1 MYCTNC
7 GKKIPDGSKFCR
19 YCGIAVRRKNGG
31 MGSFFRRYWRFF
43 IVGCFVV
50 LSGTFL
56 FHWLTGPK
64 YTLADGY
71 QRMTNSERIHVSLHL
86 ESVNGVNLLDDEIWL
101 FRDKHRLIQKIID
114 GRIIQAGYTFSDDSR
129 VGYYNSEE
137 KQLSAWSTRESSLR
151 PLFFKERQEMNVA
164 IPLFY
169 RLLSRY
175 NIHFV
180 HENEDQIDIDG
191 TTDIA
196 GFDWSE
202 QKKRPE
208 AYEKSVSALKLLLE
222 AMQKKNIVSLL
233 GRMDQ
238 KTEKFFTTEVLPDG
252 SRLKRAP
259 FYSVLDALLLDNEG
273 LSALKKNCAANIDK
287 MLDVR
292 KYQLLQDQLVREWKE
307 NRNFLLSLQ
316 NENTWIV
323 EVRFGSDGTL
333 RSLTM
338 REDTKEKNM
347 EGPNITLRFDQE
359 IGAIQPM
366 LKALNAEKDPSED
379 TGMVPEREELPE
391 LTNLYWF
398 FQWYFPDALLP

>member
-1 MYCTNC
+1 
-7 GKKIPDGSKFCR
+7 
-19 YCGIAVRRKNGG
+19 
-31 MGSFFRRYWRFF
+31 
-43 IVGCFVV
+43 
-50 LSGTFL
+50 
-56 FHWLTGPK
+56 
-64 YTLADGY
+64 
-71 QRMTNSERIHVSLHL
+71 
-86 ESVNGVNLLDDEIWL
+86 
-101 FRDKHRLIQKIID
+101 
-114 GRIIQAGYTFSDDSR
+114 
-129 VGYYNSEE
+129 
-137 KQLSAWSTRESSLR
+137 
-151 PLFFKERQEMNVA
+151 MNVA

-180 HENEDQIDIDG
+180 HENEDEIDIDG

-259 FYSVLDALLLDNEG
+259 LYPVLDALLLDNEG

-287 MLDVR
+287 MLGVR
-292 KYQLLQDQLVREWKE
+292 KYQFFIDLLVREWKE
-307 NRNFLLSLQ
+307 NRNALLSLQ
-316 NENTWIV
+316 DEKSGIV

-333 RSLTM
+333 SSLTM
-338 REDTKEKNM
+338 CKDTM
-347 EGPNITLRFDQE
+347 EAPNITLRFDQE
-359 IGAIQPM
+359 TGSIQPM
-366 LKALNAEKDPSED
+366 LKALNTDKDPSED
-379 TGMVPEREELPE
+379 KGMVPEREELPE
-391 LTNLYWF
+391 RSNFYWF